1 MNLVAEKKK
10 NKKAIDL
17 FKLRFEAKSVN
28 ESFARMVVSAFVSRL
43 DPTVSELNDIKTAVS
58 EAVTNCI
65 VHAYRDMGGKG
76 EILLTGKMF
85 ADGRVVIEIKDK
97 GCGIEDLSTA
107 MLPMYTSDPAGER
120 SGMGFTVM
128 DAFCDSLKVRSAKG
142 KGTKV
147 VLTKRIGA
155 CRL

>member
-1 MNLVAEKKK
+1 MSVTAERKK
-10 NKKAIDL
+10 NKKAIDV
-17 FKLRFEAKSVN
+17 FKCSFEAKSVN
-28 ESFARMVVSAFVSRL
+28 ESFARMVVSAFVARL
-43 DPTVSELNDIKTAVS
+43 DPTVSELSDIKTAVS

-76 EILLTGKMF
+76 EIQLKGKMF
-85 ADGRVVIEIKDK
+85 ADGRVVIEIKDR

-128 DAFCDSLKVRSAKG
+128 DAFCDGLKVRSHKG
-142 KGTKV
+142 KGTTV
-147 VLTKRIGA
+147 ALTKRIGVG
-155 CRL
+155 RL